1 MSVTELSHRP
11 LRKFRELLP
20 GEYISDI
27 REDRVK
33 ALGAYFAE
41 EPAGVLLYE
50 DRTVEKTVTEEDPE
64 NRPEGRGEGD
74 TVSVP
79 VMELRCLYVAPEFR
93 RLGVATEL
101 MDALPEGR
109 LTFTYEATDDR
120 VTLEPFFDA
129 VDVETERLDIPF
141 GEFYVVDAIE
151 ELEQKYP
158 HGEETDAVFY
168 EALTMGQSKV
178 VEGWMESSF
187 GARGLYDQVYDRRC
201 MFLLAEDAVKAAL
214 IIREVE
220 PSEFDVLSLDEG
232 EEPEKTFFLDYLF
245 CEPGQLKQL
254 PGMMKKMAERLYND
268 QGANARMQAFL
279 MNREG
284 QKLYASLFGDP
295 EIEIPLIV
303 RGA

>member
-1 MSVTELSHRP
+1 MT
-11 LRKFRELLP
+11 
-20 GEYISDI
+20 
-27 REDRVK
+27 
-33 ALGAYFAE
+33 ALGAFFAG

-50 DRTVEKTVTEEDPE
+50 NRTAEKTVNAEDLQDL
-64 NRPEGRGEGD
+64 PEGLTEGD

-79 VMELRCLYVAPEFR
+79 VMELRSLYVAPEFR
-93 RLGVATEL
+93 RLGVGTEL

-151 ELEQKYP
+151 MLEQKYP
-158 HGEETDAVFY
+158 HGEETEALFY
-168 EALTMGQSKV
+168 EDLTMGQSKV
-178 VEGWMESSF
+178 AEGWLEASF

-201 MFLLAEDAVKAAL
+201 IFLLSENSVKAAM

-220 PSEFDVLSLDEG
+220 PSDFDVLSLDEG

-245 CEPGQLKQL
+245 CEPGQMKQL
-254 PGMMKKMAERLYND
+254 PGMMKKLAERLYRD

-284 QKLYASLFGDP
+284 QRLYASLFGEP